1 MGETPETASPFQ
13 PLSRPVA
20 PGNGFALPAPWSV
33 VLQWI
38 LPCTDVF
45 GVTPE
50 TALPF
55 QAKEQWVPEMALPFQ
70 DSILVGESSGPG
82 IIHV

>member
-1 MGETPETASPFQ
+1 M
-13 PLSRPVA
+13 
-20 PGNGFALPAPWSV
+20 

-70 DSILVGESSGPG
+70 DSIFIGESSGPG